1 MQSLTALQSSLQRV
15 YQLDLPL
22 DVAHFVTTDEIRL
35 AIGTDAARS
44 SAEETVYVSQDGED
58 LYISVFLDAALLQR
72 VESAC
77 QSNSAAIGLHD
88 ICLVVEGVS
97 HFMLLT
103 TRALQSRQA
112 TAFEMELQAEID
124 KFLVLTNLVS
134 DGGGDG
140 CMETETHR
148 RLFSAVTLR
157 PDMSA
162 PLAQRYVDASRFA
175 SRYCQRLR
183 YLRSR
188 HETGCRRLSEEL
200 YRFYRLPLPEKISHI
215 ERSTATCT

>member
-1 MQSLTALQSSLQRV
+1 MQSLTALQSTLQRV
-15 YQLDLPL
+15 YQIDLGL
-22 DVAHFVTTDEIRL
+22 DVARFVTTDQRWL
-35 AIGTDAARS
+35 ATGADAGGS

-77 QSNSAAIGLHD
+77 QSNSAGVGLHD

-97 HFMLLT
+97 HFMLLA

-124 KFLVLTNLVS
+124 KFLVLTDLASN
-134 DGGGDG
+134 GGDG
-140 CMETETHR
+140 FMETHR

-157 PDMSA
+157 PEMSA
-162 PLAQRYVDASRFA
+162 PLAQRYIDASRFA
-175 SRYCQRLR
+175 SRYCQQLR
-183 YLRSR
+183 HLRSR
-188 HETGCRRLSEEL
+188 PEPGCRGLSEEL
-200 YRFYRLPLPEKISHI
+200 YRFYRLSLPEKISHI
-215 ERSTATCT
+215 ERSSATCS